1 MVKTLGYHR
10 KMCVAV
16 FGEDSPA
23 TKFLDGKIAEQ
34 GEDEE
39 VLADE
44 RQLIAVLMSL
54 HMGEPAET
62 QEE

>member
-44 RQLIAVLMSL
+44 RQLIVVLMQL
-54 HMGEPAET
+54 HAEKK
-62 QEE
+62 EETT